1 MRAVE
6 GGSAPRGLPSATSAS
21 LGERLSSW
29 GYGSLVQR
37 EEQRDLLLQGQPPL
51 SDEQKEQAV
60 PLFLALRQ
68 LKTQQAVQQWLQVE
82 GLSEAD
88 LICRAERQLRWQ
100 LLCEQRFK
108 GQASTLFLKRKSQ
121 LDRVS
126 YSLLWIPEEG
136 LAHELFLQLSEGER
150 KLEQIAA
157 EMNAAKPAIP
167 SGQHG
172 PVPLG
177 EVPEVLRELLRVSAP
192 GKLWPPKQAEGGWC
206 IVRMEQL
213 LPVVF
218 NQGLKQQLVLE
229 LGEEWL
235 QRELQ
240 PADDAKA
247 A

>member
-1 MRAVE
+1 M
-6 GGSAPRGLPSATSAS
+6 
-21 LGERLSSW
+21 
-29 GYGSLVQR
+29 QR
-37 EEQRDLLLQGQPPL
+37 EEQRDQLLQGQPPL
-51 SDEQKEQAV
+51 TDEQKEQAV
-60 PLFLALRQ
+60 PLFLAARQ
-68 LKTQQAVQQWLQVE
+68 LKTQQAVQQWLQAE

-157 EMNAAKPAIP
+157 EMNAAKPAVP
-167 SGQHG
+167 SGQQG

-177 EVPEVLRELLRVSAP
+177 EVPEVLRELLRVSPGQAVAP
-192 GKLWPPKQAEGGWC
+192 ESSGG
-206 IVRMEQL
+206 R
-213 LPVVF
+213 
-218 NQGLKQQLVLE
+218 LVHRAD
-229 LGEEWL
+229 GSVAAGGV
-235 QRELQ
+235 Q
-240 PADDAKA
+240 PGPEA
-247 A
+247 AVGAGAR

>member
-1 MRAVE
+1 MHL
-6 GGSAPRGLPSATSAS
+6 APVPSDPWKQGDEPV
-21 LGERLSSW
+21 LLRKLQGW
-29 GYGSLVQR
+29 GYSKLQCR
-37 EEQRDLLLQGQPPL
+37 EQLRDQLLQGQPQL
-51 SDEQKEQAV
+51 SDQQKEQAV
-60 PLFLALRQ
+60 PSFLMSRQ
-68 LKTQQAVQQWLQVE
+68 LKTQQAVEQWLQIE
-82 GLSEAD
+82 GATEAD

-150 KLEQIAA
+150 KLEQIAT
-157 EMNAAKPAIP
+157 EMNAAKPAVP

-177 EVPEVLRELLRVSAP
+177 EVPEVLRELLRVSTP
-192 GKLWPPKQAEGGWC
+192 GKLWPPKEAEGGWC
-206 IVRMEQL
+206 IVRLDQL

-235 QRELQ
+235 QSQLHPQ
-240 PADDAKA
+240 TDAEA

>member
-6 GGSAPRGLPSATSAS
+6 GGSLPQGLPSAPLAS
-21 LGERLSSW
+21 LEERLSSW

-37 EEQRDLLLQGQPPL
+37 EELRDQLLRSQPSL
-51 SDEQKEQAV
+51 TDEQKEQAV

-68 LKTQQAVQQWLQVE
+68 LKTQQAVQQWLQLE
-82 GLSEAD
+82 GLTEAD

-126 YSLLWIPEEG
+126 YSLLWIAEEG

-150 KLEQIAA
+150 DLEEIASDL
-157 EMNAAKPAIP
+157 NTGKPAVP

-177 EVPEVLRELLRVSAP
+177 DVPEGLREMLRVSQP
-192 GKLWPPKQAEGGWC
+192 GKLWSPKEAEGGWC
-206 IVRMEQL
+206 IVRLDQL
-213 LPVVF
+213 LPAVF
-218 NQGLKQQLVLE
+218 NQGLKQELVLE
-229 LGEEWL
+229 LGAEWL
-235 QRELQ
+235 QQQIRS
-240 PADDAKA
+240 ADG
-247 A
+247 

>member
-6 GGSAPRGLPSATSAS
+6 GGSLPQGLPSAPLAS
-21 LGERLSSW
+21 LEERLSSW

-37 EEQRDLLLQGQPPL
+37 EELRDQLLQSQPSL
-51 SDEQKEQAV
+51 TDEQKEQAV

-68 LKTQQAVQQWLQVE
+68 LKTQQAVQQWLQLE
-82 GLSEAD
+82 GLTEAD

-126 YSLLWIPEEG
+126 YSLLWIAEEG

-150 KLEQIAA
+150 DLEEIASDL
-157 EMNAAKPAIP
+157 NTGKPAVP

-177 EVPEVLRELLRVSAP
+177 DVPEGLREMLRVSQP
-192 GKLWPPKQAEGGWC
+192 GKLWSPKEAEGGWC
-206 IVRMEQL
+206 IVRLDQL
-213 LPVVF
+213 LPAVF
-218 NQGLKQQLVLE
+218 NQGLKQELVLE
-229 LGEEWL
+229 LGAEWL
-235 QRELQ
+235 QQQIRS
-240 PADDAKA
+240 ADG
-247 A
+247 

>member
-1 MRAVE
+1 M
-6 GGSAPRGLPSATSAS
+6 
-21 LGERLSSW
+21 ERLRSW

-37 EEQRDLLLQGQPPL
+37 EELRDRLLQGQPAL
-51 SDEQKEQAV
+51 SDEQKQQAV
-60 PLFLALRQ
+60 PLFVASRQ
-68 LKTQQAVQQWLQVE
+68 LRSQQAVQQWLQIE
-82 GLSEAD
+82 GLTEED
-88 LICRAERQLRWQ
+88 FIRRAERQLRWQ

-126 YSLLWIPEEG
+126 YSLLWIAEEA

-150 KLEQIAA
+150 RLEQIAV
-157 EMNAAKPAIP
+157 ELNAAKPAVL

-172 PVPLG
+172 PVALG
-177 EVPEVLRELLRVSAP
+177 EVPDVLRELLRVSAS
-192 GKLWPPKQAEGGWC
+192 GKLWPPREAEGGWC
-206 IVRMEQL
+206 IVRMDQL

-240 PADDAKA
+240 PAPDANA

>member
-1 MRAVE
+1 MPLAPVPTDPWRD
-6 GGSAPRGLPSATSAS
+6 GSELVALKKLQR
-21 LGERLSSW
+21 W
-29 GYGSLVQR
+29 GYSKLQCR
-37 EEQRDLLLQGQPPL
+37 EQLRDQLLQGQPQL
-51 SDEQKEQAV
+51 SDQQKEQAV
-60 PLFLALRQ
+60 PSFLMSRQ
-68 LKTQQAVQQWLQVE
+68 LKTQQAVEQWLQIE
-82 GLSEAD
+82 GATEAD

-150 KLEQIAA
+150 KLEQIAT
-157 EMNAAKPAIP
+157 EMNAAKPAVA

-172 PVPLG
+172 PIPLG
-177 EVPEVLRELLRVSAP
+177 EVPEVLRELLRVSTP
-192 GKLWPPKQAEGGWC
+192 GKLWPPKEAEGGWC
-206 IVRMEQL
+206 IVRLDQL

-218 NQGLKQQLVLE
+218 NKGLKQQLVLE

-235 QRELQ
+235 QRQ
-240 PADDAKA
+240 VHPQADAEA

>member
-1 MRAVE
+1 MRVVE

-21 LGERLSSW
+21 LGERLRSW

-37 EEQRDLLLQGQPPL
+37 EEQRDQLLQGQPAL
-51 SDEQKEQAV
+51 SEEQREQAV

-68 LKTQQAVQQWLQVE
+68 LKTQQAVQQWLQAE

-126 YSLLWIPEEG
+126 YSLLWIAEEA

-150 KLEQIAA
+150 RLEQIAV
-157 EMNAAKPAIP
+157 ELNAAKPAVL
-167 SGQHG
+167 SGQHDWF
-172 PVPLG
+172 
-177 EVPEVLRELLRVSAP
+177 E
-192 GKLWPPKQAEGGWC
+192 
-206 IVRMEQL
+206 
-213 LPVVF
+213 
-218 NQGLKQQLVLE
+218 
-229 LGEEWL
+229 
-235 QRELQ
+235 
-240 PADDAKA
+240 
-247 A
+247 

>member
-1 MRAVE
+1 MHL
-6 GGSAPRGLPSATSAS
+6 APVPSDPWKQGDEPV
-21 LGERLSSW
+21 LLRKLQGW
-29 GYGSLVQR
+29 GYSKLQCR
-37 EEQRDLLLQGQPPL
+37 EQLRDQLLQGQPQL
-51 SDEQKEQAV
+51 SDQQKEQAV
-60 PLFLALRQ
+60 PSFLMSRQ
-68 LKTQQAVQQWLQVE
+68 LKTQQAVEQWLQIE
-82 GLSEAD
+82 GATEAD

-126 YSLLWIPEEG
+126 YSLLWIPDEG

-157 EMNAAKPAIP
+157 EMNAAKPAVP
-167 SGQHG
+167 SAQHG

-177 EVPEVLRELLRVSAP
+177 EVPEVLRELLRVSTP
-192 GKLWPPKQAEGGWC
+192 GKLWPPKEAEGGWC
-206 IVRMEQL
+206 IVRLDQL

-229 LGEEWL
+229 LGEDWL
-235 QRELQ
+235 QRELR
-240 PADDAKA
+240 PKVDAKA

>member
-1 MRAVE
+1 MRVVE

-21 LGERLSSW
+21 LGERLRSW

-37 EEQRDLLLQGQPPL
+37 EELRDQLLQVQPAL
-51 SDEQKEQAV
+51 SEEQKEQAV
-60 PLFLALRQ
+60 PLFLAARQ
-68 LKTQQAVQQWLQVE
+68 LKTQQAVQQWLQAE
-82 GLSEAD
+82 GLGEAD

-157 EMNAAKPAIP
+157 EMNEAKPVIP
-167 SGQHG
+167 SGRQG

-192 GKLWPPKQAEGGWC
+192 GKLWPPKAAEGGWC

-235 QRELQ
+235 QSQLHPQ
-240 PADDAKA
+240 TDAEA

>member
-1 MRAVE
+1 MRVV
-6 GGSAPRGLPSATSAS
+6 GGASSPRGLPSATSAS
-21 LGERLSSW
+21 LVERLRPW

-37 EEQRDLLLQGQPPL
+37 VELRDRLLQGQPAL
-51 SDEQKEQAV
+51 SDEQKQQAV
-60 PLFLALRQ
+60 PLFVASRQ
-68 LKTQQAVQQWLQVE
+68 LRSQQALQQWLQIE
-82 GLSEAD
+82 GITEED
-88 LICRAERQLRWQ
+88 FIRRAERQLRWQ

-126 YSLLWIPEEG
+126 YSLLWIAEEA
-136 LAHELFLQLSEGER
+136 LAHELFLRLSEGER

-157 EMNAAKPAIP
+157 ELNAAKPAVL

-172 PVPLG
+172 PVALG
-177 EVPEVLRELLRVSAP
+177 EVPDVLRELLRVSAP
-192 GKLWPPKQAEGGWC
+192 GKLWPPREAEGGWC

-213 LPVVF
+213 MPVVF

-240 PADDAKA
+240 PASDAKA

>member
-1 MRAVE
+1 MPL
-6 GGSAPRGLPSATSAS
+6 APVPTDPWRDAS
-21 LGERLSSW
+21 ELVSLKKLERW
-29 GYGSLVQR
+29 GYSRLQCR
-37 EEQRDLLLQGQPPL
+37 EELRDRLLQGQPAL
-51 SDEQKEQAV
+51 SDEQKQQAV
-60 PLFLALRQ
+60 PLFVASRQ
-68 LKTQQAVQQWLQVE
+68 LRSQQAVQQWLQIE
-82 GLSEAD
+82 GLTEGD
-88 LICRAERQLRWQ
+88 FIRRAERQLRWQ

-126 YSLLWIPEEG
+126 YSLLWIAEEA

-150 KLEQIAA
+150 RLEQIAV
-157 EMNAAKPAIP
+157 ELNAAKPAVL

-172 PVPLG
+172 PVALG
-177 EVPEVLRELLRVSAP
+177 EVPDVLRELLRVSAP
-192 GKLWPPKQAEGGWC
+192 GKLWPPREAEGGWC
-206 IVRMEQL
+206 IVRMEQS

-240 PADDAKA
+240 PAPDANA

>member
-1 MRAVE
+1 MRVDEAASV
-6 GGSAPRGLPSATSAS
+6 PLGLPSATSGS
-21 LGERLSSW
+21 LADRLRSW

-37 EEQRDLLLQGQPPL
+37 EELRDQLLQGQSPL
-51 SDEQKEQAV
+51 SEEQKEQAL
-60 PLFLALRQ
+60 PLYLASRQ
-68 LKTQQAVQQWLQVE
+68 LKTQQAVQQWLLGE
-82 GLSEAD
+82 GLTEAD

-150 KLEQIAA
+150 KLEQIVA
-157 EMNAAKPAIP
+157 EMNLAKPAVP

-177 EVPEVLRELLRVSAP
+177 EVPEVLRELLRVSTP
-192 GKLWPPKQAEGGWC
+192 GKLWPPKEAEGGWC
-206 IVRMEQL
+206 IVRLDQL

-218 NQGLKQQLVLE
+218 NQGLKQQLVME

-235 QRELQ
+235 QRQLS
-240 PADDAKA
+240 PAATA
-247 A
+247 

>member
-1 MRAVE
+1 MRVVE
-6 GGSAPRGLPSATSAS
+6 GGSSPRGLPSATSAS
-21 LGERLSSW
+21 LGERLCLW

-37 EEQRDLLLQGQPPL
+37 EEQRDQLLQGQPAL
-51 SDEQKEQAV
+51 SEEQREQAV
-60 PLFLALRQ
+60 PLFLAARQ
-68 LKTQQAVQQWLQVE
+68 LTTQQAVQQWLQAE
-82 GLSEAD
+82 GLGEAD

-157 EMNAAKPAIP
+157 EMNEAKPAIP
-167 SGQHG
+167 SGRQG

-177 EVPEVLRELLRVSAP
+177 EVPEVLRELLRVGTP
-192 GKLWPPKQAEGGWC
+192 GKLWPPKAAEGGWC

-235 QRELQ
+235 QSQLHPQ
-240 PADDAKA
+240 TDAEA

>member
-1 MRAVE
+1 MPLAPVPTDPWRD
-6 GGSAPRGLPSATSAS
+6 GSDLVS
-21 LGERLSSW
+21 LKKLQRW
-29 GYGSLVQR
+29 GYSKLQCR
-37 EEQRDLLLQGQPPL
+37 EQLRDQLLQSQPQL
-51 SDEQKEQAV
+51 SDQQKEQAL
-60 PLFLALRQ
+60 PLFLASRQ
-68 LKTQQAVQQWLQVE
+68 LKTQQAVQQWLQIE
-82 GLSEAD
+82 GATEAD

-121 LDRVS
+121 LDRVC
-126 YSLLWIPEEG
+126 YSLLWIAEEA
-136 LAHELFLQLSEGER
+136 LAHELFLQLSERER

-157 EMNAAKPAIP
+157 ELNAAKPAVP

-177 EVPEVLRELLRVSAP
+177 EVPDVLRELLRVSAP

-206 IVRMEQL
+206 IVRLEQL

-235 QRELQ
+235 KRELK
-240 PADDAKA
+240 PAPDANA

>member
-1 MRAVE
+1 MRVV
-6 GGSAPRGLPSATSAS
+6 GGASSPRGLPSATSAS
-21 LGERLSSW
+21 LVERLRSW

-37 EEQRDLLLQGQPPL
+37 EELRDRLLQGQPAL
-51 SDEQKEQAV
+51 SDEQKQQAV
-60 PLFLALRQ
+60 PLFVASRQ
-68 LKTQQAVQQWLQVE
+68 LRSQQAVQQWLQIE
-82 GLSEAD
+82 GLTQED
-88 LICRAERQLRWQ
+88 FIRRAERQLRWQ

-126 YSLLWIPEEG
+126 YSLLWIAEEA

-150 KLEQIAA
+150 RLEQIAV
-157 EMNAAKPAIP
+157 ELNAAKPAVL

-172 PVPLG
+172 PVALG

-192 GKLWPPKQAEGGWC
+192 GKLWPPREAEGGWC

-240 PADDAKA
+240 PAPDANA

>member
-1 MRAVE
+1 MPLALVPADPWGDSSE
-6 GGSAPRGLPSATSAS
+6 LS
-21 LGERLSSW
+21 LLRKLQHW
-29 GYGSLVQR
+29 GYSELYSR
-37 EEQRDLLLQGQPPL
+37 EQQRDQLLQGQPAL
-51 SDEQKEQAV
+51 SEEQKEQAV

-68 LKTQQAVQQWLQVE
+68 LKTQQAVQQWLQLE

-157 EMNAAKPAIP
+157 EMNEAKPAIP

-192 GKLWPPKQAEGGWC
+192 GKLWPPKAAEGGWC

-235 QRELQ
+235 QSQLHPQ
-240 PADDAKA
+240 TDAEA